1 MAGGVKL
8 KRNSELAVGIALG
21 SGVARGW
28 AHIGVLNALE
38 RVGIKPDIVCGT
50 SIGALIGG
58 VYVAGRLD
66 GLEAWARR
74 LNRLRVTRLLD
85 FQIGH
90 GGLIAGRRI
99 MQVFDEELHGLTI
112 ENLPLPFAC
121 VSTDLETG
129 HEVWLQKG
137 NLMDAVR
144 ASYALPGV
152 FPAVKLDGRWLID
165 GALVNPIPVSMC
177 RALGAHLV
185 IAVNVN
191 ADTFG
196 TARLRAGREIE
207 AADERAIVR
216 RIRNLPGA
224 ELARQL
230 FSHRTDEPSMLNVM
244 ARSLQIV
251 QDRVSRSRLASDPP
265 DVTIIPR
272 LGAIGVLQFD
282 RASEIIRAGEEAVER
297 AIPHLEDALQRID
310 RGK

>member
-1 MAGGVKL
+1 MKL
-8 KRNSELAVGIALG
+8 RRNSELAVGIALG

-66 GLEAWARR
+66 ELEAWARE
-74 LNRLRVTRLLD
+74 LNRLRLTRLLD

-99 MQVFDEELHGLTI
+99 MQVFDEELHDLAI
-112 ENLPLPFAC
+112 ENLPRPFAC

-137 NLMDAVR
+137 KLMDAIR

-152 FPAVKLDGRWLID
+152 FPAVKHDGRWLID

-177 RALGAHLV
+177 RALGARLV

-191 ADTFG
+191 ADTFEA
-196 TARLRAGREIE
+196 ARLRAAHEVE
-207 AADERAIVR
+207 VAAERAIVR
-216 RIRNLPGA
+216 RIKKLPGA

-230 FSHRTDEPSMLNVM
+230 FSHRTDEPSILNVM

-251 QDRVSRSRLASDPP
+251 QDRISRSRLAGDPP
-265 DVTIIPR
+265 DVTIVPR
-272 LGAIGVLQFD
+272 LAAIGILQFD
-282 RASEIIRAGEEAVER
+282 RASESIQAGEEAVER
-297 AIPHLEDALQRID
+297 AIPHLEEALKRLE